1 MILFY
6 LLLDT
11 RLNAFAELCELLLAC
26 NNVQKRYAARGTVLL
41 FKKTLPILVFFQ
53 GYVCKP
59 EYICSI
65 IGAFLNN
72 LKCFGKAVYSDQFKV
87 IAAFFRNERTE
98 RRSFRVGLLFIVATV
113 KVRAEKGL
121 LARETVNKRTAY
133 TFRHDADSISGQ
145 FNYLLDFANAADLI
159 QLLCGYIGK
168 FRIFLRG
175 KKHQPVV
182 FGGGFNRGNALVPA
196 CIKAQ
201 QCVGHYNQAAQ
212 RHNGHFF
219 IVLNS
224 QISYP
229 RVLLFFCREGVS
241 VIGFFLENY
250 TRCLKIIQHTNSGI
264 YANSRGN
271 PVYLHQQPF
280 IAPHS
285 AKVCIAFR

>member
-1 MILFY
+1 M
-6 LLLDT
+6 
-11 RLNAFAELCELLLAC
+11 
-26 NNVQKRYAARGTVLL
+26 
-41 FKKTLPILVFFQ
+41 
-53 GYVCKP
+53 
-59 EYICSI
+59 
-65 IGAFLNN
+65 
-72 LKCFGKAVYSDQFKV
+72 
-87 IAAFFRNERTE
+87 
-98 RRSFRVGLLFIVATV
+98 LFIVATV

-182 FGGGFNRGNALVPA
+182 FGGGFDRGNALVPA

-201 QCVGHYNQAAQ
+201 QCVGHHNQAAQ

-224 QISYP
+224 QISFP
-229 RVLLFFCREGVS
+229 RVLLFFAVNVYQSSASFWR
-241 VIGFFLENY
+241 
-250 TRCLKIIQHTNSGI
+250 IIH
-264 YANSRGN
+264 
-271 PVYLHQQPF
+271 V
-280 IAPHS
+280 
-285 AKVCIAFR
+285 V